1 MLTPSR
7 LSQAITA
14 IRSVIEGGRVTG
26 LEKPYAMQLR
36 PKRILVIL
44 AGLAFVLWLGASS
57 GLYFFIQYSKGYEA
71 IRYTDVAFPW
81 NWSRIRPKWGDYFI
95 EKGLRHL
102 EAREWNQAFY
112 YIRLGVAKSPGN
124 LEGRLAMA
132 DMLFQAN
139 EVVRAVQVL
148 EAGLENAARNEAFW
162 EKMIR
167 FLEYYQADRVIIR
180 ILEKGLD
187 ENLVPDSALSAARS
201 ALAKAYYHQADY
213 AKAGEVIGPAPS
225 ISIRVLNSRIHFDQG
240 LEELALAELE
250 ALRAAHPNHR
260 EVVTRLTWLYRQL
273 GEDDKALSLARQT
286 YLSNPFSVGTAVNY
300 FGVLGPEAN
309 PEIERFLELVPQ
321 IYQDEGSLY
330 ELLHY
335 LAEAGEP
342 ALQSIIMERAE
353 RSTARAPMM
362 WFLALEARINAGQHE
377 AASAMLA
384 QPPEAVNL
392 MIPLHNILFHSL
404 SLTNAYAL
412 GVDDEGDV
420 ALKELVSAGYIRPSA
435 LLRICQKLLDLGRP
449 DRAKDIAEYL
459 LKQNPGNQPA
469 LVYRIQADLMLG
481 DTQAVLSQSKGMVDR
496 KTLPFKLKREIV
508 RHLASDENTFVAEAG
523 ERITQILDTLTPAK
537 RIELLESL

>member
-1 MLTPSR
+1 
-7 LSQAITA
+7 
-14 IRSVIEGGRVTG
+14 
-26 LEKPYAMQLR
+26 MQLR
-36 PKRILVIL
+36 PKHILGIL

-71 IRYTDVAFPW
+71 IRYSDVAFPW

-102 EAREWNQAFY
+102 EAREWDQAFY

-148 EAGLENAARNEAFW
+148 EAGLEFAARNEAFW
-162 EKMIR
+162 EKLIR

-187 ENLVPDSALSAARS
+187 ENMVPDSGLSTAQS

-213 AKAGEVIGPAPS
+213 AKAGEVIGRAPS
-225 ISIRVLNSRIHFDQG
+225 ISNRVLSSRIHFDQG
-240 LEELALAELE
+240 LEELALAEIE
-250 ALRAAHPNHR
+250 ALHTAYPNHR

-273 GEDDKALSLARQT
+273 GEDDKALDLARQT
-286 YLSNPFSVGTAVNY
+286 YLSNPYSVGTAVNY
-300 FGVLGPEAN
+300 FGVLGPEAS
-309 PEIERFLELVPQ
+309 PEIERFLERVPQ
-321 IYQDEGSLY
+321 IYQDEDSLF

-342 ALQSIIMERAE
+342 ALQSTIMERAE
-353 RSTARAPMM
+353 SSTGRAPMM
-362 WFLALEARINAGQHE
+362 WFLALEARINAGQYE
-377 AASAMLA
+377 AATAMLA
-384 QPPEAVNL
+384 LPPEAVNL
-392 MIPLHNILFHSL
+392 NIPLHNILFHSL
-404 SLTNAYAL
+404 SMTNAYAL

-420 ALKELVSAGYIRPSA
+420 ALKELVSAGYIRPTA
-435 LLRICQKLLDLGRP
+435 LLRICRKLLDLGRP
-449 DRAKDIAEYL
+449 DRARDIAEYL

-469 LVYRIQADLMLG
+469 LVCRIQADLMLG

-496 KTLPFKLKREIV
+496 KTLPFELKREVV

-523 ERITQILDTLTPAK
+523 ELVTQILDTLTPAK

>member
-7 LSQAITA
+7 LSHAIPA
-14 IRSVIEGGRVTG
+14 IRNAIEDGRVSG
-26 LEKPYAMQLR
+26 LEKLQTMKLR
-36 PKRILVIL
+36 PKQILGIL
-44 AGLAFVLWLGASS
+44 AGLALVLWLGASG
-57 GLYFFIQYSKGYEA
+57 GLYFFIQYSKGYDA

-95 EKGLRHL
+95 ENGLRHL

-148 EAGLENAARNEAFW
+148 EAGLEYAARNEAFW

-180 ILEKGLD
+180 ILEIGLD
-187 ENLVPDSALSAARS
+187 ENMVPDSGLSAAQT
-201 ALAKAYYHQADY
+201 ALAEAYYHQADY
-213 AKAGEVIGPAPS
+213 AKAGEVIGRAPS
-225 ISIRVLNSRIHFDQG
+225 ISNRVLRSRVHFDQG

-250 ALRAAHPNHR
+250 GLHANYPNHR

-273 GEDDKALSLARQT
+273 GEDDKALNLARKT
-286 YLSNPFSVGTAVNY
+286 YLSHPFSVGTAVNY

-309 PEIERFLELVPQ
+309 PEIERFLERVPQ
-321 IYQDEGSLY
+321 IYRDEDSLF

-342 ALQSIIMERAE
+342 ALQSTIMERAE
-353 RSTARAPMM
+353 RSTARIPMM
-362 WFLALEARINAGQHE
+362 WFLALEARVNAGQHE
-377 AASAMLA
+377 AASAMLD

-392 MIPLHNILFHSL
+392 MNSLHKILFHSL

-449 DRAKDIAEYL
+449 DRARDITEFL

-481 DTQAVLSQSKGMVDR
+481 HTQAVLSQSKGMVDR
-496 KTLPFKLKREIV
+496 KALPFKLKREIV
-508 RHLASDENTFVAEAG
+508 RHLASDENTFVPEAG
-523 ERITQILDTLTPAK
+523 ELITQILDTLTPAK
-537 RIELLESL
+537 RVQFLESL